1 VNRTVCVLLLA
12 WMGAI
17 AMPLR
22 AAELFY
28 MDHDTLTT
36 RYVGAVGPLVLSG
49 EIAAGDYDRLLL
61 RIGEDEERFLKLNT
75 IILASEEGDV
85 PEALR
90 IARLVK
96 SLFAAVTVD
105 PLTGKCVGACF
116 LVYAAASE
124 RATDGD
130 GLLGMRRMPAGNAF
144 LRENGV
150 PDSLLAVL
158 DGHADEVYWL
168 TPQDERSLG
177 TRSPAFTRYLK
188 TRCGWDEAVE
198 RGVYTGE
205 RPFSD
210 MSAALDCRNRLTR
223 SEARKAL
230 AAALAAR
237 AAAH

>member
-1 VNRTVCVLLLA
+1 VWVLLLA

-17 AMPLR
+17 ATPLR

-49 EIAAGDYDRLLL
+49 EITAGDYDRLLM
-61 RIGEDEERFLKLNT
+61 RIGEDQERFLKLNT

-96 SLFAAVTVD
+96 SLFSAVTVD

-158 DGHADEVYWL
+158 DGRADEVYWL

-177 TRSPAFTRYLK
+177 TRSPAFVRYLK
-188 TRCGWDEAVE
+188 TRCGWDVAVE
-198 RGVYTGE
+198 RGVYTGA

-223 SEARKAL
+223 SEARRVL
-230 AAALAAR
+230 ATALAAR